1 MLRLWLE
8 KNWYVF
14 YRRKKGTHKAFDQ
27 LRGFCVCVES
37 LFNFCIAETGILLVM
52 MKMIKLSCLGS
63 SRYVLFF
70 FIWNCVRVILF
81 LRSLANKIKLLFS
94 VEYFSQAL
102 HKVIILVNALCN
114 EKLICSKKSFFH
126 LFSKIYVTLYPCS
139 DNTRAAW
146 NGFCI
151 QDRK

>member
-27 LRGFCVCVES
+27 LRVFCVCVES
-37 LFNFCIAETGILLVM
+37 LFNFCIAEIWDFCKHAKSGRVETGILLVM
-52 MKMIKLSCLGS
+52 MKMIKWSCLGS

-81 LRSLANKIKLLFS
+81 LRSLASRIELLFS
-94 VEYFSQAL
+94 FEYFFQASY
-102 HKVIILVNALCN
+102 KVIILVNALRN
-114 EKLICSKKSFFH
+114 EKLICSKKSFFS
-126 LFSKIYVTLYPCS
+126 FV
-139 DNTRAAW
+139 
-146 NGFCI
+146 F
-151 QDRK
+151 